1 MSYFILILL
10 RIVYWFSFAVAIA
23 SAFGYEDSVL
33 NPSEEFGVGLAAF
46 MAVLFAV
53 IGGLALA
60 RNIKIHGW
68 NRYEIFT
75 IFTSVVASI
84 GGTVIQP
91 GWDYLL
97 KEKIWGYKKLFFYEI
112 SVNLKMKSSKINDW
126 YY

>member
-1 MSYFILILL
+1 MSYFILFLL
-10 RIVYWFSFAVAIA
+10 RIVYWISFIFVIGF
-23 SAFGYEDSVL
+23 AFGYENSVL
-33 NPSEEFGVGLAAF
+33 NPGPVESVVDSVLLAS
-46 MAVLFAV
+46 LFAV

-60 RNIKIHGW
+60 RNIQKHGW

-97 KEKIWGYKKLFFYEI
+97 KEKIWGCKKLFFYEI

-126 YY
+126 YF